1 MTIEDDL
8 RDAMHVHVERIEP
21 SAGGLQRIEARLAPS
36 SSRPRLSTRLLV
48 AAAVLLV
55 IGGVGAMAL
64 RGGSDGEVV
73 ALPSTNDPNG
83 AAAVENELAPLD
95 GQDDEAGGN
104 DSSSTEV
111 SEANPNS
118 FDLPAAPAGILGPR
132 ASTPGG
138 AVKGFLELIQ
148 RDGEDVSW
156 EIEGSLARVSRILEN
171 GEVGDVTVLQLG
183 SVDMEDGS
191 RGVVVVQ
198 ALSPRAVIESPSSL
212 STINGSTLTVSG
224 QGEGFEEMPT
234 VTVELFS
241 SRDGVWLARRAAMA
255 GNFGVPAPFS
265 VDLDL
270 SGPGPAWVVVQA
282 SSGTETRLDPFSAV
296 PVVID
301 APLAGY
307 THLVTS
313 IPVGDP
319 DGGLVVRS
327 LPGTGGERLA
337 VLPSGQSG
345 IRKRAALSAFVGD
358 GEPIYGEQAEVTGEE
373 WWNVWLPAPLVDG
386 RQWGWVNS
394 RYLTIDAA
402 VADDDLRSIGDGFV
416 AGLRGDDGAFVALP
430 WSSRGVTIGLQS
442 DLRSVSA
449 ATLTGSDFWN
459 TSDEWTLPGEFVG
472 PLETTGRVLFSPT
485 QRLLGEYKVDVALR
499 RDFEVSPYGNQNA
512 MFASQFA
519 GASVVQL
526 RDPSNDGSGWRTVNL
541 FVAMGATGPEI
552 VGVVGVVWVP

>member
-1 MTIEDDL
+1 MTIEHDL
-8 RDAMHVHVERIEP
+8 RDSLHAHAERIEP
-21 SAGGLQRIEARLAPS
+21 SADGLQRIEARLAPS
-36 SSRPRLSTRLLV
+36 STGPRLATRLLV
-48 AAAVLLV
+48 AAAVLLAV
-55 IGGVGAMAL
+55 GGVGAMAL
-64 RGGSDGEVV
+64 RSSNDGDVV
-73 ALPSTNDPNG
+73 ALPSSSTDPNG
-83 AAAVENELAPLD
+83 AAAIENELPPLD
-95 GQDDEAGGN
+95 ANDDAASS
-104 DSSSTEV
+104 DPSSTQV
-111 SEANPNS
+111 SEATPNS

-138 AVKGFLELIQ
+138 AVTGFLELIQ

-156 EIEGSLARVSRILEN
+156 DVEGSLARVTRTLEN
-171 GEVGDVTVLQLG
+171 GETGDVTVLQLG

-212 STINGSTLTVSG
+212 STIKGSTLTVSG
-224 QGEGFEEMPT
+224 QGEGFEAT
-234 VTVELFS
+234 VNVELFS
-241 SRDGVWLARRAAMA
+241 SRDGVWLARRAALA
-255 GNFGVPAPFS
+255 GNFGVLAPFS

-282 SSGTETRLDPFSAV
+282 SGGTETRLEPFSAV

-307 THLVTS
+307 THLVTA
-313 IPVGDP
+313 IAVDDP

-358 GEPIYGEQAEVTGEE
+358 GEPIYGEQATAVGEE
-373 WWNVWLPAPLVDG
+373 WWNVWLPEPLDDG

-394 RYLTIDAA
+394 RYLTIDAE
-402 VADDDLRSIGDGFV
+402 VAADDLRSIGDGFV
-416 AGLRGDDGAFVALP
+416 AGLRGDDGAFAALP

-449 ATLTGSDFWN
+449 DTMAGSNFWN
-459 TSDEWTLPGEFVG
+459 TVAEWTLPADLVG

-485 QRLLGEYKVDVALR
+485 QRLLGESKVDVALL
-499 RDFEVSPYGNQNA
+499 DGFEVSPYGIQNDT
-512 MFASQFA
+512 FASRFA

-526 RDPSNDGSGWRTVNL
+526 TDPSNDGSGWRTVNL
-541 FVAMGATGPEI
+541 FVAMGSEGPEV